1 MGVMFCGYYGEIDGR
16 RDEDFLYFGVN
27 LYWEPYVLGLPK
39 LPRGKAWRLYAST
52 DDQAKPEEESEEP
65 LQKITIPPRTIVL
78 YTTKDCPV
86 SATAQR
92 QRRRRGRNAV
102 GKESGKREVS
112 S

>member
-1 MGVMFCGYYGEIDGR
+1 M
-16 RDEDFLYFGVN
+16 
-27 LYWEPYVLGLPK
+27 LGLPK